1 MFSFKTGPVFLR
13 GVRTSLVDRGTAG
26 WMVARCFGRWCD
38 SLAKIQKRMM
48 RYESTAFPATASSFE
63 AFPHIMALARNG
75 CKALPMSHTSPLL
88 DRISRNMLNRKRPT
102 SWLVG
107 LCLCPNVQYLFKKK
121 LLAAPAI

>member
-1 MFSFKTGPVFLR
+1 MFSFTTGPVFLR
-13 GVRTSLVDRGTAG
+13 GVSVSLVDPETAG
-26 WMVARCFGRWCD
+26 WMVARCFGRFCD
-38 SLAKIQKRMM
+38 PLAKIQKRMM
-48 RYESTAFPATASSFE
+48 RYESTALAATASSFE

-75 CKALPMSHTSPLL
+75 CKALPMSHNSPLL
-88 DRISRNMLNRKRPT
+88 DRSSRDMLKRKRRT